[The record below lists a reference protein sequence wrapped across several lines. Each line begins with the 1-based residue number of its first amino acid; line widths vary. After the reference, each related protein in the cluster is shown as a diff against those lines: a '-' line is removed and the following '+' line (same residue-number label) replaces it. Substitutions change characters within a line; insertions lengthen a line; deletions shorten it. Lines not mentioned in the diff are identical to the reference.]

1 MTIDEIKKISD
12 DIEFLEDGL
21 NTVIKFKE
29 NIKNMTTLYIEGTW
43 FAKKRNK
50 NKYNKIFSTF
60 SDQTEI
66 KFIKHFFAIQEKY
79 LLEQYNSKIEKLQE
93 AGIEIENKYQK

>member
-1 MTIDEIKKISD
+1 MTVDEIKKISD

-21 NTVIKFKE
+21 DTVIKFKE
-29 NIKNMTTLYIEGTW
+29 NIKHMTTLCIEGTW

-50 NKYNKIFSTF
+50 NKYNKMSCTF
-60 SDQTEI
+60 SGQTEI
-66 KFIKHFFAIQEKY
+66 KFIKQFFTIQEKY

-93 AGIEIENKYQK
+93 AGIEIKNKYQK